1 MKSSLREFE
10 TALKASLDRS
20 VYVEKGDDGVPCI
33 VTPFAFADGD
43 EPVIAIV
50 RDGGGWSLSDLGN
63 TLLRLSFRLDEREYD
78 HPDTRREI
86 DDAIAMARIRRRGG
100 ELTLA
105 LAEPDC
111 AADVFEFARALMRID
126 ELGASSRPHYSR
138 QSGNPQGGERERATP
153 PADCAACPVVV

>member
-10 TALKASLDRS
+10 TALKASLARS
-20 VYVEKGDDGVPCI
+20 VYIEKGGDGVPCV

-63 TLLRLSFRLDEREYD
+63 TLLRLSFRLDERECD

-105 LAEPDC
+105 ISEPDC
-111 AADVFEFARALMRID
+111 AADIFEFAYALMRID
-126 ELGASSRPHYSR
+126 ELGASPRPRHSR
-138 QSGNPQGGERERATP
+138 QSANPQGGERERAMP
-153 PADCAACPVVV
+153 PAGCAACPVVV

>member
-1 MKSSLREFE
+1 MKSSLRGFE
-10 TALKASLDRS
+10 TALKSSLARS
-20 VYVEKGDDGVPCI
+20 VYIEKGDDGVPYI
-33 VTPFAFADGD
+33 VTPFVFSDGD

-105 LAEPDC
+105 LSEPDF
-111 AADVFEFARALMRID
+111 AGDVFEFAYALMRID
-126 ELGASSRPHYSR
+126 ELGASSTSPTNSLSLDACQSVSTR
-138 QSGNPQGGERERATP
+138 QVPIPTTSSP
-153 PADCAACPVVV
+153 

>member
-10 TALKASLDRS
+10 TALKSSLARS
-20 VYVEKGDDGVPCI
+20 VYIEKGDDGVPCV

-105 LAEPDC
+105 LSEPDC
-111 AADVFEFARALMRID
+111 AADIFEFARALMRID
-126 ELGASSRPHYSR
+126 ELGASPRPRHSR
-138 QSGNPQGGERERATP
+138 QSGDPEDDGRSG
-153 PADCAACPVVV
+153 CAVCPVSI